1 MKISSRNIITL
12 LTFVILQVGFVGSV
26 SADQANVLM
35 QKLDKDNDGFIS
47 LKEAVQ
53 HVELLRNFGLIDD
66 DEDGKL
72 TERELAKSTLTPK
85 TNETHNSVTAALK
98 QQP

>member
-1 MKISSRNIITL
+1 MKISSRNSITL
-12 LTFVILQVGFVGSV
+12 LTFVLLQMGVVGSV
-26 SADQANVLM
+26 NAGQANMLM

-72 TERELAKSTLTPK
+72 TVTELTKSKLTPK
-85 TNETHNSVTAALK
+85 ADETNNHVTAAIK
-98 QQP
+98 N

>member
-12 LTFVILQVGFVGSV
+12 LTFVLLQMGGVGSV
-26 SADQANVLM
+26 SAGQANILM

-72 TERELAKSTLTPK
+72 TVTELANSKLTPK
-85 TNETHNSVTAALK
+85 TDETNNGVTAALN
-98 QQP
+98 Q

>member
-1 MKISSRNIITL
+1 MKISSRISITL
-12 LTFVILQVGFVGSV
+12 LTFVLLQMGVVGSV
-26 SADQANVLM
+26 NAGQANILM

-72 TERELAKSTLTPK
+72 TVTELAKSKLTPK
-85 TNETHNSVTAALK
+85 ADETNNGVTAALN
-98 QQP
+98 Q